1 MRLSQP
7 NNMHFVFDFGR
18 VLFDW
23 QPDVL
28 LQRLLPQRAHDAA
41 STAHWVAQVFQSY
54 QGDWGD
60 FDRGTVS
67 PADLVPRI
75 AARTGLAP
83 AEVQWVVD
91 AVPLS
96 LQPIPASVGLLQR
109 LRRPG
114 RPMFYLSNMPAP
126 YADHLEQQHAF
137 VRQFDAGVFSGRVQL
152 IKPEPAIFALAAQR
166 FGVPAAELLFLDD
179 HGPNVAAAQAA
190 GWQALQFHDAAQA
203 ERDIRAAG
211 WWPAGA

>member
-1 MRLSQP
+1 
-7 NNMHFVFDFGR
+7 MHFVFDFGR

-23 QPDVL
+23 QPGLL
-28 LQRLLPQRAHDAA
+28 LQRLLPQRADDAA
-41 STAHWVAQVFQSY
+41 STAHWVAQVFQAE
-54 QGDWGD
+54 QGDWAD
-60 FDRGTVS
+60 FDRGSVS

-75 AARTGLAP
+75 ASRTGLTL
-83 AEVQWVVD
+83 AEVQRVVD
-91 AVPLS
+91 AVPHS
-96 LQPIPASVGLLQR
+96 LQPIPASVALLQR
-109 LRRPG
+109 LRQPG

-126 YADHLEQQHAF
+126 YADHLEQQHPF

-166 FGVPAAELLFLDD
+166 FGVPPAQLLFLDD

-190 GWQALQFHDAAQA
+190 GWQALQFHGAAQA

-211 WWPAGA
+211 WWPATA

>member
-1 MRLSQP
+1 MGLKGP
-7 NNMHFVFDFGR
+7 NPMHFVFDFGR

-23 QPDVL
+23 QPELL
-28 LQRLLPQRAHDAA
+28 LQRLLPQHAFDAA
-41 STAHWVAQVFQSY
+41 SSAHWAAQVFQAY

-60 FDRGTVS
+60 FDRGTVN
-67 PADLVPRI
+67 PADLVQRI
-75 AARTGLAP
+75 ATRTGLAP
-83 AEVQWVVD
+83 AEVQRVVD
-91 AVPLS
+91 AVPQS
-96 LQPIPASVGLLQR
+96 LQPIPASLGLLQR
-109 LRRPG
+109 LRQPG
-114 RPMFYLSNMPAP
+114 RPMFFLSNMPAP

-166 FGVPAAELLFLDD
+166 FGVPAGQLLFLDD
-179 HGPNVAAAQAA
+179 HRPNVVAARAA

-211 WWPAGA
+211 WWPATA

>member
-1 MRLSQP
+1 MY
-7 NNMHFVFDFGR
+7 FVFDFGR

-23 QPDVL
+23 QPELL
-28 LQRLLPQRAHDAA
+28 LQRLLPQRAFDVA

-75 AARTGLAP
+75 ATRTGLAP
-83 AEVQWVVD
+83 AEVQLVVD

-109 LRRPG
+109 LRQPG
-114 RPMFYLSNMPAP
+114 RPMFFLSNMPAP

-152 IKPEPAIFALAAQR
+152 IKPDPAIFALAAQR
-166 FGVPAAELLFLDD
+166 FAVPPAELLFLDD

-203 ERDIRAAG
+203 EQDIRAAG
-211 WWPAGA
+211 WWPAAA